1 MSLANTGAAPNTKQR
16 LDDLK
21 AEAIVDALVN
31 TEEEKHAETLN
42 ERLVKEMTE
51 ALVDTLVF
59 VRK

>member
-21 AEAIVDALVN
+21 ADAIVDALVN
-31 TEEEKHAETLN
+31 TEEEKRAETLN
-42 ERLVKEMTE
+42 ERLVKEKTE